1 VSQQKLLGHVAAA
14 LRELDIPFMLTGS
27 LVSSL
32 QGEPRSTHDIDLVV
46 DLSAGD
52 VEKLLA
58 AFASDSFYL
67 SESAIREAIDSRGMF
82 NLLDTTGGDKVDFW
96 ILTPEPFDQSR
107 FARRRTIAIAGVDV
121 DLSRPED
128 TILAKLRW
136 AQLSGGSQRQ
146 LHDAKSV
153 YELNRDQLDR
163 QYIEYWVA
171 ELKVTS
177 LWDQLVSDT

>member
-1 VSQQKLLGHVAAA
+1 MSQQKLLARVATA

-46 DLSAGD
+46 DVSAGD

-58 AFASDSFYL
+58 EFSSESFYL
-67 SESAIREAIDSRGMF
+67 SESAVREAIESRGMF

-96 ILTPEPFDQSR
+96 ILTQEPFDQSR
-107 FARRRTIAIAGVDV
+107 FARRRTIDVDGVAV

-136 AQLSGGSQRQ
+136 SQLSGGSERQ
-146 LHDAKSV
+146 LRDAQSV
-153 YELNRDQLDR
+153 YELNRDRLDR
-163 QYIEYWVA
+163 QYIEHWA
-171 ELKVTS
+171 TS
-177 LWDQLVSDT
+177 